1 MAHSKLDFCPR
12 PARKE
17 TNVPLHKRTKSL
29 LSNYILCAYVCV
41 AIARQFLAF
50 RVSDSRTPQKWTP
63 TALAV
68 PHSKIDTRDNISID
82 H

>member
-1 MAHSKLDFCPR
+1 MYHYIREP
-12 PARKE
+12 
-17 TNVPLHKRTKSL
+17 KSL
-29 LSNYILCAYVCV
+29 LSYLHSVPMCVCV

>member
-1 MAHSKLDFCPR
+1 MNA
-12 PARKE
+12 
-17 TNVPLHKRTKSL
+17 PLSTSENL
-29 LSNYILCAYVCV
+29 GAYCLNIFCAYVCV

>member
-1 MAHSKLDFCPR
+1 MYHYLREP
-12 PARKE
+12 
-17 TNVPLHKRTKSL
+17 KSL
-29 LSNYILCAYVCV
+29 LSYYTFCAYVCV